1 MTEQK
6 LLELLAC
13 PRCGQ
18 ALEAPAEDRLVCVGC
33 GAAYPVRD
41 GVAILLVEA
50 TSE

>member
-18 ALEAPAEDRLVCVGC
+18 PLERPAEERLVCVGC
-33 GAAYPVRD
+33 GATYPVRD
-41 GVAILLVEA
+41 GVAILLVES
-50 TSE
+50 TDE